1 MDSGA
6 ASETRIAAS
15 SPTQPTPFSSTN
27 GASDQASLHN
37 HAPQPSG
44 PTNADRT
51 PRTRRNLWTLFKEAV
66 GLSGPSEQERRQR
79 RRLVSLIVFVASAV
93 AQVVVILVLT
103 ALAANRKSPHPDHS
117 GQTQLQ
123 ACSDLAIL
131 NLIWLGR
138 VLFVCYLLFWARWM
152 SQRLQRR
159 RSQTGNGST
168 SPQRRAATGQQGN
181 DLEAAMVPEEPTRP
195 TAVDY
200 ICPLNVVALH
210 ILLIKLS
217 PALTLVWFITAMLLS
232 IERGNHCRSAAP
244 TVTALTVTILLII
257 YIRFLI
263 VTLLST
269 LRIVLSRRRAGQPSI
284 GKLSQ
289 AEVDRIPLVLYIPPP
304 PTDDPTSPIS
314 HIPRTSSV
322 PPSLPKPPP
331 HAHIKKKRFIPFRPK
346 KDEVPEAD
354 FMDPYLG
361 LGINSLSHQDEADPW
376 DAMWAPS
383 PYPLVRLP
391 ENKATC
397 TICLCDF
404 EEPRKLGQQQPA
416 ATEAGETHEMAA
428 LPPLSPG
435 VGAAAGNIE
444 EVQVEPPRATDTPT
458 VQKADDED
466 GEAPQ
471 PLRLLQCGHAYHK
484 ECIDPWLTQRSGRC
498 PYCQARVEVPPPPK
512 RRRWWQRRG

>member
-6 ASETRIAAS
+6 ETRTV
-15 SPTQPTPFSSTN
+15 SPLARLSSSTN
-27 GASDQASLHN
+27 GAPAQASSRDHESGLTN
-37 HAPQPSG
+37 PDEAPR
-44 PTNADRT
+44 A
-51 PRTRRNLWTLFKEAV
+51 RRNLWTLFKESL
-66 GLSGPSEQERRQR
+66 GLAGPSEQERRRR
-79 RRLVSLIVFVASAV
+79 RRLVSLIVFVASVV

-117 GQTQLQ
+117 GQTQFG

-138 VLFVCYLLFWARWM
+138 VIFVSYLLFWARWM
-152 SQRLQRR
+152 SRRLQRR
-159 RSQTGNGST
+159 RAQTGNGGT
-168 SPQRRAATGQQGN
+168 SPQRRTAAGQQSTSD
-181 DLEAAMVPEEPTRP
+181 DLEAATVPEEPTRP
-195 TAVDY
+195 TAADY

-217 PALTLVWFITAMLLS
+217 PALTLVWFVTAMLLS
-232 IERGNHCRSAAP
+232 IERGSHCRSAAP
-244 TVTALTVTILLII
+244 TVTALTVTLLLII

-269 LRIVLSRRRAGQPSI
+269 LRILLSRRRAGQPSI

-304 PTDDPTSPIS
+304 PADAPTSPTS
-314 HIPRTSSV
+314 HTPRT
-322 PPSLPKPPP
+322 PAYLPSLPKPPP
-331 HAHIKKKRFIPFRPK
+331 HAHIKKKRFIPFRSR

-361 LGINSLSHQDEADPW
+361 LGINTLDHQDETDPW
-376 DAMWAPS
+376 DAMWGPS

-404 EEPRKLGQQQPA
+404 EEPRKLSQQQPTA
-416 ATEAGETHEMAA
+416 AEAGETHELTA

-444 EVQVEPPRATDTPT
+444 EVRVEPPRSTDSAT

-466 GEAPQ
+466 GDAPQ

-484 ECIDPWLTQRSGRC
+484 ECIDPWLTQKSGRC

-512 RRRWWQRRG
+512 RRRWWQRR